1 MLEINNTVIIQIA
14 NFLLLLFFM
23 NIILYKPIRRILA
36 HRNDTANSLQQMI
49 QDFRNRSVQSERG
62 IEESIVQARKEGY
75 REKEGCKVDGLEKEN
90 VILQKASFTV
100 EEKIKVARKDLEIK
114 MAEIRKELH
123 GEVAGFSR
131 QLAEKILG
139 RSVQ

>member
-1 MLEINNTVIIQIA
+1 MLEINYTVIIQIA

-23 NIILYKPIRRILA
+23 NIILYKPIRGIIT
-36 HRNDTANSLQQMI
+36 HRNDKANSLQQMI
-49 QDFRNRSVQSERG
+49 QDFGNRSAQSERD

-75 REKEGCKVDGLEKEN
+75 GEKEGCKVEGVEKEN
-90 VILQKASFTV
+90 AILQDASSSV
-100 EEKIKVARKDLEIK
+100 EEKIKFARKDLEIK